1 LMNRK
6 YTAQEY
12 LQLVRHAKEQIPEVG
27 FSSDIIVGFP
37 GETFEEYQDTERL
50 VKQVRFTQLF
60 TFIYSKRIGTKA
72 AEMPDNVSYAEK
84 TGWLNR
90 LIKIQQDI
98 FSEYLESFKGKRV
111 KALVDSKNGNNYTA
125 RLENTLTAHFECD
138 ENHLDKFVQL
148 EITGKKGTVLT
159 AVIL

>member
-1 LMNRK
+1 
-6 YTAQEY
+6 
-12 LQLVRHAKEQIPEVG
+12 
-27 FSSDIIVGFP
+27 GFP

-84 TGWLNR
+84 TVWLNR